1 MRKLIA
7 EDTFREIYR
16 AIDECVAAGEISG
29 RQAMAATFKVSAVEG
44 AHGVAKA
51 ALELADMAVGVPER
65 HEAVVRRQPVARMSS
80 RQEVVAIMMLRYFDG
95 LDIFTG
101 EEL

>member
-1 MRKLIA
+1 
-7 EDTFREIYR
+7 
-16 AIDECVAAGEISG
+16 
-29 RQAMAATFKVSAVEG
+29 
-44 AHGVAKA
+44 
-51 ALELADMAVGVPER
+51 MAVGVPER
-65 HEAVVRRQPVARMSS
+65 HEAVVRRQPVARMRS